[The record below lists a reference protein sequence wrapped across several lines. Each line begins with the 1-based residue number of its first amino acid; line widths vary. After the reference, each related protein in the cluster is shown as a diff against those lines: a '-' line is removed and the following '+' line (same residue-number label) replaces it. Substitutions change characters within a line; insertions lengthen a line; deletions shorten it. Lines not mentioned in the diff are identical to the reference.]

1 MAEKDK
7 KFYWLK
13 LKSEFMNGEIVD
25 FLMSQKNGANYV
37 VLYQMLALKTM
48 NTQGKLCSEMG
59 EVIIPFDPE
68 KIQRECKWFDI
79 DTVRVAMELYA
90 KLGLVYRTQDGL
102 LQIANYEELVGS
114 ETYWA
119 KQKRIQLATKQA
131 QFQNIKKLSNE
142 QFMLPNGETKFI
154 DEKRY
159 GGNGMAVWDRSGGK
173 CEICGSTEN
182 LCIHHNNGYSNA
194 YEDLV
199 VVCRTC
205 HRDIEEGKK
214 CWKFSNECPTNVQ
227 KTLISNSLS
236 NSNSIIN
243 NNKDIAISV
252 LEYLNEQAGTHFKPI
267 ESNLKFINARLKDY
281 TEEDLKAV
289 VDKKVADW
297 KGGEMQMYLRP
308 ETLFN
313 ATKFETYH
321 NGLEDR
327 KGLKDYERKYSR
339 KEMNSLFQKI
349 EDIEI

>member
-119 KQKRIQLATKQA
+119 NRKRIERQEMKQIG
-131 QFQNIKKLSNE
+131 Q
-142 QFMLPNGETKFI
+142 
-154 DEKRY
+154 
-159 GGNGMAVWDRSGGK
+159 
-173 CEICGSTEN
+173 
-182 LCIHHNNGYSNA
+182 
-194 YEDLV
+194 
-199 VVCRTC
+199 
-205 HRDIEEGKK
+205 
-214 CWKFSNECPTNVQ
+214 CPTNVQDNVQ

-281 TEEDLKAV
+281 TEDDLKAV
-289 VDKKVADW
+289 VDKKVNDW

-339 KEMNSLFQKI
+339 KEMNANFQKI

>member
-227 KTLISNSLS
+227 KTLISNISTLKS
-236 NSNSIIN
+236 NS
-243 NNKDIAISV
+243 KDNIDNI
-252 LEYLNEQAGTHFKPI
+252 I
-267 ESNLKFINARLKDY
+267 ESIEY
-281 TEEDLKAV
+281 EDLREEMKEFVKMRNKIKKSLTPHALDLILKELNKITPNLDEQVKV
-289 VDKKVADW
+289 VQQSIKNGWQGVFPLKEDKKQDSF
-297 KGGEMQMYLRP
+297 E
-308 ETLFN
+308 
-313 ATKFETYH
+313 KFKELAKNY
-321 NGLEDR
+321 N
-327 KGLKDYERKYSR
+327 YE
-339 KEMNSLFQKI
+339 E
-349 EDIEI
+349 

>member
-119 KQKRIQLATKQA
+119 KQKRLQRT
-131 QFQNIKKLSNE
+131 
-142 QFMLPNGETKFI
+142 NGNVGQI
-154 DEKRY
+154 
-159 GGNGMAVWDRSGGK
+159 
-173 CEICGSTEN
+173 
-182 LCIHHNNGYSNA
+182 
-194 YEDLV
+194 
-199 VVCRTC
+199 
-205 HRDIEEGKK
+205 
-214 CWKFSNECPTNVQ
+214 PTNVQ
-227 KTLISNSLS
+227 KTLISNISTLKS
-236 NSNSIIN
+236 NS
-243 NNKDIAISV
+243 KDNIDNI
-252 LEYLNEQAGTHFKPI
+252 I
-267 ESNLKFINARLKDY
+267 ESIEY
-281 TEEDLKAV
+281 EDLREEMKEFVKMRNKIKKPLTPHALDLILKELNKITPNLDEQVKV
-289 VDKKVADW
+289 VQQSIKNGWQGVFPLKEDKKQDSF
-297 KGGEMQMYLRP
+297 E
-308 ETLFN
+308 
-313 ATKFETYH
+313 KFKELAKNY
-321 NGLEDR
+321 N
-327 KGLKDYERKYSR
+327 YE
-339 KEMNSLFQKI
+339 E
-349 EDIEI
+349 

>member
-119 KQKRIQLATKQA
+119 NRKRIERQEMKQIG
-131 QFQNIKKLSNE
+131 Q
-142 QFMLPNGETKFI
+142 
-154 DEKRY
+154 
-159 GGNGMAVWDRSGGK
+159 
-173 CEICGSTEN
+173 
-182 LCIHHNNGYSNA
+182 
-194 YEDLV
+194 
-199 VVCRTC
+199 
-205 HRDIEEGKK
+205 
-214 CWKFSNECPTNVQ
+214 CPTNVQDNVQ
-227 KTLISNSLS
+227 KTLISN
-236 NSNSIIN
+236 I
-243 NNKDIAISV
+243 
-252 LEYLNEQAGTHFKPI
+252 
-267 ESNLKFINARLKDY
+267 SNLKSNSKDNIDNIIESIEY
-281 TEEDLKAV
+281 EDLREEMKEFVKMRNKIKKSLTPHALDLILKELNKITPNLDEQVKV
-289 VDKKVADW
+289 VQQSIKNGWQGVFPLKEDKKQDSF
-297 KGGEMQMYLRP
+297 E
-308 ETLFN
+308 
-313 ATKFETYH
+313 KFKELAKNY
-321 NGLEDR
+321 N
-327 KGLKDYERKYSR
+327 YE
-339 KEMNSLFQKI
+339 E
-349 EDIEI
+349 